1 MTAYLTTL
9 KPSKRLITN
18 VAILLS
24 LTALV
29 FPDLGAASTAKAI
42 GEDKSL
48 VFQIKSQSI
57 QKATQIQLATTEYTQ
72 NAGPLQSSIKVAP
85 KIQRTIT
92 KTTATTAVTKTAP
105 AGRVYWTEQ
114 QIAEYA
120 CPKFGADCK
129 TFLAILKAE
138 NGTHECTR
146 NNKGLN
152 RNGSVDYGLAQIN
165 DRATPGYTVEQLM
178 DCKTNIDIAYLKY
191 KGRKYTFGAWSAYNS
206 GAYKKH
212 LAAINL

>member
-1 MTAYLTTL
+1 MTAYLTAL
-9 KPSKRLITN
+9 KPSKRIITN
-18 VAILLS
+18 IAILLS

-29 FPDLGAASTAKAI
+29 FPDLGAASTAKV

-48 VFQIKSQSI
+48 VFEIKSQSI
-57 QKATQIQLATTEYTQ
+57 QKATQIQLATEDYENT
-72 NAGPLQSSIKVAP
+72 AGPLQSSVRVAP
-85 KIQRTIT
+85 KIQNITI
-92 KTTATTAVTKTAP
+92 KKAASTAVTKTAP

-114 QIAEYA
+114 QIADYA

-191 KGRKYTFGAWSAYNS
+191 KGRKYTFGAWSSYNS
-206 GAYKKH
+206 GAYKRH

>member
-9 KPSKRLITN
+9 KPSKRTIAN
-18 VAILLS
+18 IAILLS
-24 LTALV
+24 LTTLV
-29 FPDLGAASTAKAI
+29 FPDLGAASTAKA

-48 VFQIKSQSI
+48 VFEIKSQSI

-72 NAGPLQSSIKVAP
+72 TAGPLQSSIKVAP

-92 KTTATTAVTKTAP
+92 KKAANTATKTAP

-114 QIAEYA
+114 QIADYA

-178 DCKTNIDIAYLKY
+178 DCKTNLDIAYLKY
-191 KGRKYTFGAWSAYNS
+191 KGRKYTFGAWSSYNS
-206 GAYKKH
+206 GAYKRH